1 MKTVEY
7 RKAWAFLDDYRG
19 KEFKGEW
26 PNIWQLLHITTLR
39 FPDKLAFH
47 SFEPEE
53 KYTYRELETIV
64 KDIAGFLEK
73 DGVRPGDKIGV
84 IGVNSPEW
92 MFAYFA
98 VLYAGAVIV
107 PLDNALHTDELEHY
121 MEFGGVTRLF
131 AESSRL
137 ERTDKDGKLSIVKYP
152 LETITALKAPYEPI
166 EPQKED
172 DLASILFTSGTTGT
186 PKGVMLTHKNLV
198 SDCLLTQGNILI
210 TDKDVIYAVLPLHH
224 SYTMQAVIYM
234 AISTGGTVVFGKK
247 LAMSRIKIE
256 LREGKVTML
265 MAVPM
270 LYNKIIAGLMR
281 GVKEKS
287 KVLYVLIRFL
297 MSVSGILKHIGV
309 NVGKKWFS
317 FLLKNVSLENIRVCI
332 SGGGPLPVSTFKQYQ
347 QLGIDFVQGY
357 GLTEASPITHLNP
370 IEAFRMESVGRKH
383 PQEEVRIVD
392 PDEDGNGVIY
402 VKGPMV
408 MKGYYNNPEAT
419 AEVLSPDGWLNTG
432 DVGHQDEDGYLYLTG
447 RAKSVIVTEGGKNVF
462 PEEIEDKFQLYG
474 EIDQLCVIKYMKDK
488 SRLSEGIAAV
498 IVPADKEGD
507 RAAVEKRLQEIVD
520 EVNKN
525 LQGYKRITKVIF
537 TYDRLPMTSTSKIKR
552 NEVQA
557 LFKD

>member
-7 RKAWAFLDDYRG
+7 RNAWAFLDDYRG
-19 KEFKGEW
+19 KVFEGEW

-39 FPDKLAFH
+39 FPDNLAFR

-53 KYTYRELETIV
+53 RYTYTELEEIV
-64 KDIAGFLEK
+64 KGIAGFLQKE
-73 DGVRPGDKIGV
+73 GVKPGDKIGV
-84 IGVNSPEW
+84 VGVNCPEW

-107 PLDNALHTDELEHY
+107 PLDNTLHPAEIEHFSS
-121 MEFGGVTRLF
+121 FGGVSRLF
-131 AESSRL
+131 CNK
-137 ERTDKDGKLSIVKYP
+137 ERVSEVDKDGRLGLVKYA
-152 LETITALKAPYEPI
+152 LETIQDLKAPYTPI

-210 TDKDVIYAVLPLHH
+210 TEKDAIYCVLPLHH
-224 SYTMQAVIYM
+224 AYTMEATIYM

-247 LAMSRIKIE
+247 LAMSRIKVE
-256 LREGKVTML
+256 LKEGEVTML
-265 MAVPM
+265 MAVPL
-270 LYNKIIAGLMR
+270 LYNKIIAGLMN
-281 GVKEKS
+281 GVKQKS
-287 KVLYVLIRFL
+287 KVLYGLIRFL
-297 MSVSGILKHIGV
+297 MTISGLLKKLGI

-332 SGGGPLPVSTFKQYQ
+332 SGGGPLPVSTFKMYQ

-370 IEAFRMESVGRKH
+370 IEAFRLESVGRKH
-383 PQEEVRIVD
+383 PQEEVKIVD
-392 PDEDGNGVIY
+392 PDSDGNGIIY
-402 VKGPMV
+402 IKGPMV
-408 MKGYYNNPEAT
+408 MPGYYNNPEAT
-419 AEVLSPDGWLNTG
+419 KAVLSEDGWLNTG

-462 PEEIEDKFQLYG
+462 PEEIEDKFQLYA
-474 EIDQLCVIKYMKDK
+474 EIDQLCVIKYIVDK
-488 SRLSEGIAAV
+488 ARLSEGIACV

-507 RAAVEKRLQEIVD
+507 KAAVEKKINSIVD
-520 EVNKN
+520 EVNSS
-525 LQGYKRITKVIF
+525 LQAYKRITKVIIS
-537 TYDRLPMTSTSKIKR
+537 YDRLPMTSTSKVKR
-552 NEVQA
+552 NEVQK
-557 LFKD
+557 LYEE